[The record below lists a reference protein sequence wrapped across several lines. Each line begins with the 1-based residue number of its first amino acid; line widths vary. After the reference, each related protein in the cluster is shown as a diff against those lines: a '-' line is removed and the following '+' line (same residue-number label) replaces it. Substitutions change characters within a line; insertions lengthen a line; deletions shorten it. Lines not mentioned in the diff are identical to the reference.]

1 MERKVWVKEEFLNK
15 YKELRNQGLS
25 EKEIVK
31 GFDMNYSD
39 FRNLLIYFTGLSDDE
54 CANKII
60 ERLKKSVD
68 ECGAMYIN
76 KKLWAPVDSM
86 NALGIA
92 VAVLKN
98 EGYREWLVCM
108 GKSEEKKKV
117 YRILTSPK
125 FDDVD
130 IFDFVKKT
138 GQVVDNKS

>member
-1 MERKVWVKEEFLNK
+1 MGRKVWTKDEFLNK

-31 GFDMNYSD
+31 EFDMNYSD

-60 ERLKKSVD
+60 ERLKKIINEV
-68 ECGAMYIN
+68 GAMYIN
-76 KKLWAPVDSM
+76 KKLWAPVDPM

-98 EGYREWLVCM
+98 EGYREWFVRI

-117 YRILTSPK
+117 YRMLASPK
-125 FDDVD
+125 FSDAD

-138 GQVVDNKS
+138 GQIVTDDI